1 MKKVAVAVL
10 NWNGRDLLKRFIPD
24 LIKYS
29 PEATIY
35 VIDNASTDDS
45 VTLLKTVFPSVK
57 CIQLSSNLGYAGGYN
72 LGLKQINEEIL
83 VLLNSDV
90 AVTPN
95 WLLAFL
101 RRFYEDER
109 VGILQ
114 PKIKDLKNPT
124 YFEYAGAAGGYID
137 LLGYPFCKG
146 RIFNTLEKDEGQYN
160 SNYPIFW
167 ASGACLVVRNN
178 LFKRLGGFDEDYFAH
193 QEEIDFCWR
202 AQLQGF
208 LVEYCYQSE
217 VYHLGGATLASAN
230 PKKTFLNFRNSL
242 YNLLK
247 NQSLPQALITIFI
260 RMILDGLAG
269 IQFLIKGKINHFKAI
284 LQAHFS
290 FYKNFNHINKKRKTI
305 RHTQQ
310 VKPSNFSI
318 VYKYFVQKKKKFN
331 QL

>member
-45 VTLLKTVFPSVK
+45 VTLLKTDFPSVK

-95 WLLAFL
+95 WLQAFL
-101 RRFYEDER
+101 NRFDENER
-109 VGILQ
+109 IGILQ

-167 ASGACLVVRNN
+167 ASGACLVVRND

-247 NQSLPQALITIFI
+247 NQSLQHALITIFI
-260 RMILDGLAG
+260 RMLLDGLAG
-269 IQFLIKGKINHFKAI
+269 FQFLIQGKLNHFKAI
-284 LQAHFS
+284 LRAHFS
-290 FYKNFNHINKKRKTI
+290 FYKNFNHINKKRKNI
-305 RHTQQ
+305 SHTHQ

-318 VYKYFVQKKKKFN
+318 VFKYYLQKKHKFN